1 MRIVHVFWSLTFGG
15 IETMLVNI
23 ANAQAKLGADVFL
36 MIINDAWDESLLKT
50 ILPDVHKVFIH
61 RKYRSKGI
69 NFIFRYNKVL
79 KQLNPDIIHLHD
91 PHLYGIIFNQH
102 LKEKTCVTLHD
113 TPYGRVSIS
122 HIVRFLFP
130 FCDFKLKGNVAY
142 LDCIHPTF
150 SISNSVAQKLQN
162 IYNIES
168 TVVNNG
174 IITSDFKTRDSINT
188 CADRLRLVQVS
199 RIEHQKKGQDL
210 IIKAV
215 AEMNGEVE
223 IDFIGVGSS
232 MNYLK
237 SLVTEL
243 GINDYVHF
251 LGKKSQ
257 EYIKNNLYKYDLF
270 VQPSRYEGFGLTVAE
285 AMAAEVPVL
294 VSSGQGPT
302 EITCGNKYGWIFE
315 NENINDL
322 ICKLHYIH
330 KNYNKALEKAKQARL
345 YVREK
350 YDVSVTANKYIVEY
364 KNMIAK

>member
-1 MRIVHVFWSLTFGG
+1 MKIVHVFWSLTFGG

-23 ANAQAKLGADVFL
+23 ANAQAKLGANVYV

-50 ILPDVHKVFIH
+50 IHSDIHKVFIH

-69 NFIFRYNKVL
+69 SFIFKYNKL
-79 KQLNPDIIHLHD
+79 LRQLCPDIIHLHD

-113 TPYGRVSIS
+113 TPYGRVCSS
-122 HIVRFLFP
+122 HIVRSLFP
-130 FCDFKLKGNVAY
+130 FCDFKLNGNVAY

-150 SISNSVAQKLQN
+150 SISNSVAHRLRK

-174 IITSDFKTRDSINT
+174 IITSDFKTRNSADT
-188 CADRLRLVQVS
+188 CAECLRLVQVS
-199 RIEHQKKGQDL
+199 RLEHQKKGQDL

-232 MNYLK
+232 INYLK

-243 GINDYVHF
+243 GINNHVHF

-285 AMAAEVPVL
+285 AMAAQVPVL

-302 EITCGNKYGWIFE
+302 EITCGNKYGWTFE
-315 NENINDL
+315 NGNINDL

-330 KNYNKALEKAKQARL
+330 NNYNIALKKAIQARL

-364 KNMIAK
+364 KKMIER